1 MARFSLYLVVGLIG
15 GALLVSAIARDPGY
29 ILLTWGDW
37 QVETSVWFA
46 LAGLVAASIAV
57 VTLWRILSS
66 TLRLPGELRRWLGLR
81 SARGAQRRADRGFT
95 AFFEGRWET
104 AEKTLRKASAAE
116 HTLLHPLYAAL
127 AALHRGQYER
137 ALALLDEAEAGASAP
152 SSMIA
157 MVRAE
162 CHVAHGA
169 IEQTEQALDT
179 LSGAERT
186 APRVGALRAKL
197 AYLQG
202 DWPRLIEHLPELR
215 RDQMIPE
222 EQLNGWEREAWLHV
236 LQGQCD
242 VAKTGAAT
250 WRQTPESLK
259 SDQHPHWQALV
270 EGLIAKADWESLAK
284 LLPERFERY
293 CESVS
298 LSAVAALPERQRLKM
313 KKPLQKWRDEDSD
326 GQCHATL
333 ARIAESE
340 GDTQAAATL
349 WEKAYELNPSSHTA
363 LAWSTWLR
371 EQGEEQRAAELEA
384 EALAQIRQ
392 GSDSGA

>member
-1 MARFSLYLVVGLIG
+1 
-15 GALLVSAIARDPGY
+15 
-29 ILLTWGDW
+29 
-37 QVETSVWFA
+37 
-46 LAGLVAASIAV
+46 
-57 VTLWRILSS
+57 
-66 TLRLPGELRRWLGLR
+66 
-81 SARGAQRRADRGFT
+81 
-95 AFFEGRWET
+95 
-104 AEKTLRKASAAE
+104 
-116 HTLLHPLYAAL
+116 
-127 AALHRGQYER
+127 
-137 ALALLDEAEAGASAP
+137 
-152 SSMIA
+152 MIA

-169 IEQTEQALDT
+169 IEQAEQALDM

-222 EQLNGWEREAWLHV
+222 EQLTGWEHEAWLYV
-236 LQGQCD
+236 SSGQCD

-250 WRQTPESLK
+250 WKQTPESLK

-270 EGLIAKADWESLAK
+270 ERLMAEADWESLAK
-284 LLPERFERY
+284 LLPERLERY

-313 KKPLQKWRDEDSD
+313 KKPLQKWREEDSD
-326 GQCHATL
+326 GRCHATL

-349 WEKAYELNPSSHTA
+349 WEKAYELNPNSHTA

-384 EALAQIRQ
+384 GALAQIRQ
-392 GSDSGA
+392 GSDSSA